1 MRVLWL
7 LALVH
12 ASSAFVLPHA
22 PPSSVAHSLN
32 SRAGAHTV
40 AHTTSCFIKAAPNTA
55 RSHAPSALQM
65 TVQELEKLQAESGLI
80 GEDAAVFDVKEQ
92 RLISWVR
99 FLAVLGT
106 VLTALYYL
114 WINNDTG
121 FGDDFVLA
129 LESLSGGDRS
139 ALARTYTASVL

>member
-7 LALVH
+7 QALLAH
-12 ASSAFVLPHA
+12 TASAFVLPSA
-22 PPSSVAHSLN
+22 PSNSFANSLSSKTGVQ
-32 SRAGAHTV
+32 TV
-40 AHTTSCFIKAAPNTA
+40 AHTTSCFINAAPNTA
-55 RSHAPSALQM
+55 RSPASSALKM

-80 GEDAAVFDVKEQ
+80 GEDAAMFDVKEQ
-92 RLISWVR
+92 KLISWVR

-121 FGDDFVLA
+121 FGDDFVRA

-139 ALARTYTASVL
+139 ALARI

>member
-1 MRVLWL
+1 
-7 LALVH
+7 
-12 ASSAFVLPHA
+12 
-22 PPSSVAHSLN
+22 
-32 SRAGAHTV
+32 
-40 AHTTSCFIKAAPNTA
+40 
-55 RSHAPSALQM
+55 M

-92 RLISWVR
+92 KLISWVR

-121 FGDDFVLA
+121 FGDDFVRA

-139 ALARTYTASVL
+139 ASALL